1 MYTEITG
8 NYLKSHD
15 FNLAEPENVPPHGYR
30 NIIFAQHISAWTWY
44 EVLYLIA
51 DLPKKSNTQSNQNE
65 LGSFI
70 CLAL

>member
-1 MYTEITG
+1 MYTKITG

-15 FNLAEPENVPPHGYR
+15 FNLAEPENVAHQGYR
-30 NIIFAQHISAWTWY
+30 NIIIAQHISVGTWY
-44 EVLYLIA
+44 KVLYLIA

-65 LGSFI
+65 VGSFI